1 MRTFHGLK
9 KSRSEVKP
17 EKGFKIEVVV
27 LTGVA
32 DDDVLE
38 EISVR
43 HCEVTF

>member
-1 MRTFHGLK
+1 MRTFHDME
-9 KSRSEVKP
+9 KSRSDVQP
-17 EKGFKIEVVV
+17 EKGFTIEVVV